1 MNYES
6 SVLVG
11 RRRRVSA
18 HLKRKVKAWLFI
30 VGILFVSVLL
40 ALLFVVQSASNLQPA
55 SLEGASKIYLQVFV
69 EPGDTVWSIAQERID
84 RDFYDIRSYVGEIIA
99 INHLEENGKLYAGT
113 EILIPV
119 IVRKGDVDS

>member
-11 RRRRVSA
+11 MRRRVSA
-18 HLKRKVKAWLFI
+18 HKKQKVRAWIFI
-30 VGILFVSVLL
+30 IGILLVSVLL
-40 ALLFVVQSASNLQPA
+40 ALLFVVRSTSSLKPT
-55 SLEGASKIYLQVFV
+55 SLEGASKVYLQVFV

-84 RDFYDIRSYVGEIIA
+84 RDFYDIRSYVNEIIS

-113 EILIPV
+113 KILIPV